1 MVGTFASYV
10 GRIGA
15 DPADADDVHMRKALI
30 SGVTLAVTPIA
41 VLWTGFLAA
50 YGELGAAAVPFSY
63 AALTLLGLLIFAIT
77 RQYLFI
83 IGLQLTLWLVL
94 PFILSAALGGFAPSG
109 AVFMWG
115 LTAPLAAVALVGPRF
130 AVNWLGGFLILLV
143 GSALLQPRF
152 DDANHLPPV
161 AIHAL
166 TALNVAG
173 VGVVAFRLLL
183 SFVVPRDRPATFGRS
198 LLRQ

>member
-1 MVGTFASYV
+1 MLYRASQRVLAAGRKAMVGAFAGCV
-10 GRIGA
+10 GRIGG

-30 SGVTLAVTPIA
+30 SGAALAVMPLA
-41 VLWTGFLAA
+41 LLWTGFLAA
-50 YGELGAAAVPFSY
+50 FGEVVAAAVPFSY

-115 LTAPLAAVALVGPRF
+115 FTAPLAAVALVGPRLT
-130 AVNWLGGFLILLV
+130 VNWLGGC
-143 GSALLQPRF
+143 
-152 DDANHLPPV
+152 
-161 AIHAL
+161 
-166 TALNVAG
+166 
-173 VGVVAFRLLL
+173 LLL
-183 SFVVPRDRPATFGRS
+183 LHGRT
-198 LLRQ
+198 L